1 MLHDLLPK
9 SHPHHVALPVL
20 GASLDAFD
28 DWLLAQGY
36 RYFTRQ
42 CYILRCTAIERYFRR
57 QGHHGLATLT
67 PEDFHT
73 CWRYFHRRPG
83 GIAPTVSCLQRFLQ
97 SRQLLRPL
105 ARPPVTGGETLV
117 MDYRQFLRDVRG
129 LAAVTIEQHA
139 GTAAAFLAC
148 QRAGEPAFRLADL
161 TPAHLERF
169 LTMAGCRYGRGSLQ
183 HVVAQVRGF
192 LRFLGL
198 RGVAPLGLDRQ
209 IDTPRLY
216 RLERLPRALPWA
228 TVEAFLAS
236 IERTTAVG
244 LRDYAMFM
252 LIATYG
258 LRGCDL
264 AGLRLEQVDWQ
275 RGTICLTQSKTR
287 APLHL
292 PLTAA
297 VAGALLA
304 YLRQG
309 RPAGAWRELF
319 LTGVAPVVPIKRQTA
334 GYVFRARVPRS
345 GLAIPFRGV
354 HCLRHSVATHL
365 LRQGVALKT
374 IGDLLGH
381 RSTESTWV
389 YLRLDLEALREV
401 ALPLPA
407 GGAQEGA

>member
-1 MLHDLLPK
+1 MLRELLPK
-9 SHPHHVALPVL
+9 SYPHHVALPVL
-20 GASLDAFD
+20 GSVLDAFD

-36 RYFTRQ
+36 RYCTRQ

-67 PEDFHT
+67 LEGFRT
-73 CWRYFHRRPG
+73 CWCYFHRRPG
-83 GIAPTVSCLQRFLQ
+83 GIAHTVGCLQRFLH

-105 ARPPVTGGETLV
+105 ARPPVTWVETLV
-117 MDYRQFLRDVRG
+117 AAYRQFLRDVRG
-129 LAAVTIEQHA
+129 LAIVTIEQHG
-139 GTAAAFLAC
+139 GTATQFLAA
-148 QRAGEPAFRLADL
+148 QLAAEPAFRLADL
-161 TPAHLERF
+161 TPAHVERF
-169 LTMAGCRYGRGSLQ
+169 LTQAGSRYGRGSLQ

-209 IDTPRLY
+209 IDTPRCY

-236 IERTTAVG
+236 IDRTTPVG
-244 LRDYAMFM
+244 LRDYAMFV

-264 AGLRLEQVDWQ
+264 ASLTLDQVDWQ
-275 RGTICLTQSKTR
+275 AGAIGLTQPKTR
-287 APLHL
+287 VPLRL
-292 PLTAA
+292 PLTETVAA
-297 VAGALLA
+297 ALLA
-304 YLRQG
+304 YLRRG
-309 RPAGAWRELF
+309 RPAGARRELF

-334 GYVFRARVPRS
+334 GYAFRARVPRS
-345 GLAIPFRGV
+345 GLAIPLHGV
-354 HCLRHSVATHL
+354 HCLRHSYATHL

-401 ALPLPA
+401 ALPLPTA
-407 GGAQEGA
+407 GAPEGA